1 MGLLRNLVSFFSI
14 GYDEYSDEDVVNR
27 TILVN
32 LFSVLSVFF
41 YIVFG
46 TINFFSGYIFT
57 SVILAGA
64 AVFTFFNF
72 LYLRQTKS
80 YTLSTYILVFLVTL
94 VIIYLIAIGGKMGY
108 AYIWLLIYPIIVL
121 FLLGITEG
129 TFFALAMIVLTLILF
144 SLPGNYMM
152 LLEDHLQIKLRVT
165 GAYLG
170 IYLIALFYEYI
181 RVNNMIKL
189 EKKMLSSINETKVK
203 DDFISGLSHQI
214 RTPLNNIMVLSN
226 ILNKSD
232 LNTNQRDLL
241 DTILASTNNLLNAV
255 NSIGKKISSDEFQ
268 QEKGEKIS
276 FDLYSTI
283 NNTLKLFREQNT
295 GRVNLNLAVSTSIKT
310 NLIGNPIRVK
320 QIFLNLIESIIK
332 KKSQQS
338 IDIDISVM
346 NYLETE
352 NDIDL
357 LVELKTDSIMD
368 FPMRKRVGN
377 SSRRRAD
384 LTQLSTSDT
393 LDFLDISIA
402 KKLIEETGGRMSIST
417 TDEYTL
423 FSFPMTFAKIQKEIP
438 QLGVEPVVQQHK
450 ISKEDKRISL
460 KDTNILV
467 VEDNLINQKIVILSL
482 RKMVKNIDVAVN
494 GKEALNKFGS
504 SKYDM
509 ILMDIQMPV
518 MDGIMA
524 TKKIR
529 EIEEGTGTY
538 TPIIA
543 ITANALSGDKET
555 CLTAGMND
563 YISKPFQIEVLV
575 QKMKDLLGN

>member
-1 MGLLRNLVSFFSI
+1 MG
-14 GYDEYSDEDVVNR
+14 
-27 TILVN
+27 
-32 LFSVLSVFF
+32 
-41 YIVFG
+41 
-46 TINFFSGYIFT
+46 
-57 SVILAGA
+57 
-64 AVFTFFNF
+64 
-72 LYLRQTKS
+72 
-80 YTLSTYILVFLVTL
+80 
-94 VIIYLIAIGGKMGY
+94 IA
-108 AYIWLLIYPIIVL
+108 
-121 FLLGITEG
+121 EG
-129 TFFALAMIVLTLILF
+129 SAFALAMIVLAMILF
-144 SLPGNYMM
+144 SLPNNYMM
-152 LLEDHLQIKLRVT
+152 LMENHLQVKLRIT
-165 GAYLG
+165 GVYLG
-170 IYLIALFYEYI
+170 VYLIALFYEYI
-181 RVNNMIKL
+181 RVTNMIKM

-203 DDFISGLSHQI
+203 DDFISSLSHQI

-232 LNTNQRDLL
+232 LNNNQRDLL
-241 DTILASTNNLLNAV
+241 DTILASTNNLLNVV

-268 QEKGEKIS
+268 QEKGEKVS

-295 GRVNLNLAVSTSIKT
+295 GRVNLNLAVSTSIKS
-310 NLIGNPIRVK
+310 NLIGNPVRVK

-332 KKSQQS
+332 KRRQHS

-346 NYLETE
+346 NYKETE
-352 NDIDL
+352 NDVDL

-384 LTQLSTSDT
+384 MTQLSTSDT

-423 FSFPMTFAKIQKEIP
+423 FSFPMTFAKIQKEKSK
-438 QLGVEPVVQQHK
+438 VEEEEPVSAQQK
-450 ISKEDKRISL
+450 VAKTDRKISL
-460 KDTNILV
+460 KDTNVLV

-504 SKYDM
+504 NKYDM
-509 ILMDIQMPV
+509 VLMDIQMPV
-518 MDGIMA
+518 MDGIVA

-555 CLTAGMND
+555 CLAAGMND

-575 QKMKDLLGN
+575 QKMKDLLEN